1 MLHAFFREVWPSE
14 PRSSSPPGAA
24 DVETVAAVSLGDS
37 FGVVALDGDR
47 VIGYLGTLPLRVWDG
62 AREQP
67 GHWFKGFMVLPE
79 FRNGPIGFGLVKE
92 AVRHVQ
98 IALVITVQP
107 ASWRLFKAVGLVHVG
122 ALENRLR
129 LLHPARVLRS
139 IDAGRVGLPG
149 VPAAAARLLRISQQ
163 LGLAGAVGGVMRIA
177 LAGWSLVLG
186 SRSRAVK
193 TRAVTEIDSDAY
205 NSLWGRARTVLRFSQ
220 VRDAN
225 YVESRYIGP
234 VASPYVLLEARDGED
249 LVGFAALR
257 RPGRGDD
264 PRLSGLAVA
273 VLADMV
279 VAGLRT
285 DAIASLLGAAERA
298 ARELGADALVCSGS
312 HPALLRALGARGYLR
327 IPATLQFLA
336 RMKAGDAESAPL
348 SDWWLLRAD
357 GNADEGF

>member
-1 MLHAFFREVWPSE
+1 
-14 PRSSSPPGAA
+14 
-24 DVETVAAVSLGDS
+24 
-37 FGVVALDGDR
+37 
-47 VIGYLGTLPLRVWDG
+47 
-62 AREQP
+62 
-67 GHWFKGFMVLPE
+67 
-79 FRNGPIGFGLVKE
+79 
-92 AVRHVQ
+92 
-98 IALVITVQP
+98 
-107 ASWRLFKAVGLVHVG
+107 
-122 ALENRLR
+122 
-129 LLHPARVLRS
+129 
-139 IDAGRVGLPG
+139 
-149 VPAAAARLLRISQQ
+149 
-163 LGLAGAVGGVMRIA
+163 
-177 LAGWSLVLG
+177 
-186 SRSRAVK
+186 VK